1 MVDSSHYNKGM
12 VDRGGLLM
20 LGDGGLL
27 FAMAMVDQMLLV
39 WRISIN

>member
-1 MVDSSHYNKGM
+1 M

-27 FAMAMVDQMLLV
+27 FDMAMVDQMLLV